1 MRKYTCKYTDSEK
14 VGAESSCW
22 EQAELQFI
30 DQYPW
35 KDVRRPYAP
44 TTQIRLLHNDKALY
58 VRFESWEEN
67 IRATYTLPNDP
78 VCRDSCVEFFFCP
91 DEADPRYLSFEIN
104 PLGAL
109 LIGLGSSG
117 NNISYLTD
125 SRGQFQI
132 QTACEKGYWQAFYSI
147 PFAFILKYFT
157 NISDTIKGNFM
168 KCADRSVTPHH
179 GCWNLIC
186 TDIPMFHVPQY
197 FGAIELGQKT
207 LI

>member
-22 EQAELQFI
+22 EQAGLQFI

-35 KDVRRPYAP
+35 K
-44 TTQIRLLHNDKALY
+44 
-58 VRFESWEEN
+58 
-67 IRATYTLPNDP
+67 
-78 VCRDSCVEFFFCP
+78 
-91 DEADPRYLSFEIN
+91 DPRYLSFEIN

-109 LIGLGSSG
+109 LIGLGSTG

-147 PFAFILKYFT
+147 PFAFILKYFK

-197 FGAIELGQKT
+197 FGSYCSHVTIPRGVFVRICTKIPRVAARNGGFCRFCASRSVLLVTE
-207 LI
+207 